1 MWCGSKW
8 KKNIDNKRKKLTNII
23 SRYLSGEFNPSLNP
37 TVGSSYGE
45 KRIKKEGITYLL
57 KVWDTVGQEK
67 YNSITKLFVQG
78 SHIIILV
85 YSIDNLHSFQKLDFW
100 HNFIKNTLKDDT
112 YILAVIGNKR
122 DLYENELVSE
132 EEGKK
137 YAEKMNAN
145 YALLSAKTD
154 RQNIINFFDILL
166 NEYINKFGKNTNLS
180 ISLERK
186 SERSTL
192 KEEIV
197 ELKVILLGDVG
208 VGKTNIISR
217 YLSGE
222 FNPSLNPTVGS
233 SYGEKRIKKDVVKF
247 Y

>member
-1 MWCGSKW
+1 MSQRNTLKEETVELKVILLGDVGVGK
-8 KKNIDNKRKKLTNII
+8 TNII

-122 DLYENELVSE
+122 DLYENELVTE

-145 YALLSAKTD
+145 YALISAKTD

-186 SERSTL
+186 SERSTIN
-192 KEEIV
+192 K
-197 ELKVILLGDVG
+197 
-208 VGKTNIISR
+208 
-217 YLSGE
+217 
-222 FNPSLNPTVGS
+222 
-233 SYGEKRIKKDVVKF
+233 KRCC
-247 Y
+247 

>member
-1 MWCGSKW
+1 M
-8 KKNIDNKRKKLTNII
+8 
-23 SRYLSGEFNPSLNP
+23 
-37 TVGSSYGE
+37 
-45 KRIKKEGITYLL
+45 
-57 KVWDTVGQEK
+57 WDTVGQEK

-122 DLYENELVSE
+122 DLYENELVTE

-186 SERSTL
+186 SERSTIN
-192 KEEIV
+192 K
-197 ELKVILLGDVG
+197 
-208 VGKTNIISR
+208 
-217 YLSGE
+217 
-222 FNPSLNPTVGS
+222 
-233 SYGEKRIKKDVVKF
+233 KRCC
-247 Y
+247 

>member
-1 MWCGSKW
+1 MNQRNTLKEEIVELKVILLGDVGVGK
-8 KKNIDNKRKKLTNII
+8 TNII

-122 DLYENELVSE
+122 DLYENELVTE

-186 SERSTL
+186 SERSSIN
-192 KEEIV
+192 K
-197 ELKVILLGDVG
+197 
-208 VGKTNIISR
+208 
-217 YLSGE
+217 
-222 FNPSLNPTVGS
+222 
-233 SYGEKRIKKDVVKF
+233 KRCC
-247 Y
+247 

>member
-1 MWCGSKW
+1 MNQRSNLKEEIVELKVILLGDVGVGK
-8 KKNIDNKRKKLTNII
+8 TNII

-122 DLYENELVSE
+122 DLYENELVTE

-186 SERSTL
+186 SERTTIN
-192 KEEIV
+192 K
-197 ELKVILLGDVG
+197 
-208 VGKTNIISR
+208 
-217 YLSGE
+217 
-222 FNPSLNPTVGS
+222 
-233 SYGEKRIKKDVVKF
+233 KRCC
-247 Y
+247 

>member
-1 MWCGSKW
+1 MSQRNTLKEETVELKVILLGDVGVGK
-8 KKNIDNKRKKLTNII
+8 TNII

-122 DLYENELVSE
+122 DLYENELVTE

-186 SERSTL
+186 SERTTIN
-192 KEEIV
+192 K
-197 ELKVILLGDVG
+197 
-208 VGKTNIISR
+208 
-217 YLSGE
+217 
-222 FNPSLNPTVGS
+222 
-233 SYGEKRIKKDVVKF
+233 KRCC
-247 Y
+247 

>member
-1 MWCGSKW
+1 MNQSSTLNEEIVELKVILLGDVGVGK
-8 KKNIDNKRKKLTNII
+8 TNII

-122 DLYENELVSE
+122 DLYENELVTE

-186 SERSTL
+186 SERSTIN
-192 KEEIV
+192 K
-197 ELKVILLGDVG
+197 
-208 VGKTNIISR
+208 
-217 YLSGE
+217 
-222 FNPSLNPTVGS
+222 
-233 SYGEKRIKKDVVKF
+233 KRCC
-247 Y
+247 

>member
-1 MWCGSKW
+1 MNQRNTLKEEIVELKVILLGDVGVGK
-8 KKNIDNKRKKLTNII
+8 TNII

-122 DLYENELVSE
+122 DLYENELVTE

-145 YALLSAKTD
+145 YALLSAKSD

-186 SERSTL
+186 SERSSIN
-192 KEEIV
+192 K
-197 ELKVILLGDVG
+197 
-208 VGKTNIISR
+208 
-217 YLSGE
+217 
-222 FNPSLNPTVGS
+222 
-233 SYGEKRIKKDVVKF
+233 KRCC
-247 Y
+247 

>member
-1 MWCGSKW
+1 MNQRSTLKEEIVELKVILLGDVGVGK
-8 KKNIDNKRKKLTNII
+8 TNII

-122 DLYENELVSE
+122 DLYENELVTE

-186 SERSTL
+186 SERNTIN
-192 KEEIV
+192 K
-197 ELKVILLGDVG
+197 
-208 VGKTNIISR
+208 
-217 YLSGE
+217 
-222 FNPSLNPTVGS
+222 
-233 SYGEKRIKKDVVKF
+233 KRCC
-247 Y
+247 

>member
-1 MWCGSKW
+1 MSQRNTLKEEIVELKVILLGDVGVGK
-8 KKNIDNKRKKLTNII
+8 TNII

-45 KRIKKEGITYLL
+45 NRIKKEGITYLL

-122 DLYENELVSE
+122 DLYENELVTE

-186 SERSTL
+186 SERSTIN
-192 KEEIV
+192 K
-197 ELKVILLGDVG
+197 
-208 VGKTNIISR
+208 
-217 YLSGE
+217 
-222 FNPSLNPTVGS
+222 
-233 SYGEKRIKKDVVKF
+233 KRCC
-247 Y
+247 

>member
-1 MWCGSKW
+1 MNQRSTLKEEIVELKVILLGDVGVGK
-8 KKNIDNKRKKLTNII
+8 TNII

-186 SERSTL
+186 SERSTIN
-192 KEEIV
+192 K
-197 ELKVILLGDVG
+197 
-208 VGKTNIISR
+208 
-217 YLSGE
+217 
-222 FNPSLNPTVGS
+222 
-233 SYGEKRIKKDVVKF
+233 KRCC
-247 Y
+247 

>member
-1 MWCGSKW
+1 M
-8 KKNIDNKRKKLTNII
+8 
-23 SRYLSGEFNPSLNP
+23 
-37 TVGSSYGE
+37 GSSYGE

-122 DLYENELVSE
+122 DLYENELVTE

-180 ISLERK
+180 ISLEIK
-186 SERSTL
+186 SERSTIN
-192 KEEIV
+192 K
-197 ELKVILLGDVG
+197 
-208 VGKTNIISR
+208 
-217 YLSGE
+217 
-222 FNPSLNPTVGS
+222 
-233 SYGEKRIKKDVVKF
+233 KRCC
-247 Y
+247 

>member
-1 MWCGSKW
+1 MNQRNTLKEEIVELKVILLGDVGVGK
-8 KKNIDNKRKKLTNII
+8 TNII

-122 DLYENELVSE
+122 DLYENELVTE

-186 SERSTL
+186 SERNTIN
-192 KEEIV
+192 K
-197 ELKVILLGDVG
+197 
-208 VGKTNIISR
+208 
-217 YLSGE
+217 
-222 FNPSLNPTVGS
+222 
-233 SYGEKRIKKDVVKF
+233 KRCC
-247 Y
+247 

>member
-1 MWCGSKW
+1 MNQRSTLKEEIVELKVILLGDVGVGK
-8 KKNIDNKRKKLTNII
+8 TNII

-67 YNSITKLFVQG
+67 YNSITELFVQG

-122 DLYENELVSE
+122 DLYENELVTE

-186 SERSTL
+186 SERSTIN
-192 KEEIV
+192 K
-197 ELKVILLGDVG
+197 
-208 VGKTNIISR
+208 
-217 YLSGE
+217 
-222 FNPSLNPTVGS
+222 
-233 SYGEKRIKKDVVKF
+233 KRCC
-247 Y
+247 

>member
-1 MWCGSKW
+1 MNQRSTLKEEIVELKVILLGDVGVGK
-8 KKNIDNKRKKLTNII
+8 TNII

-122 DLYENELVSE
+122 DLYENELVTE

-186 SERSTL
+186 SERTTIN
-192 KEEIV
+192 K
-197 ELKVILLGDVG
+197 
-208 VGKTNIISR
+208 
-217 YLSGE
+217 
-222 FNPSLNPTVGS
+222 
-233 SYGEKRIKKDVVKF
+233 KRCC
-247 Y
+247 

>member
-1 MWCGSKW
+1 MSQRNTLKEEIVELKVILLGDVGVGK
-8 KKNIDNKRKKLTNII
+8 TNII

-37 TVGSSYGE
+37 TVGWSYGE

-122 DLYENELVSE
+122 DLYENELVTE

-186 SERSTL
+186 SERSTIN
-192 KEEIV
+192 K
-197 ELKVILLGDVG
+197 
-208 VGKTNIISR
+208 
-217 YLSGE
+217 
-222 FNPSLNPTVGS
+222 
-233 SYGEKRIKKDVVKF
+233 KRCC
-247 Y
+247 

>member
-1 MWCGSKW
+1 MSQRSTLKEEIVELKVILLGDVGVGK
-8 KKNIDNKRKKLTNII
+8 TNII

-122 DLYENELVSE
+122 DLYENELVTE

-186 SERSTL
+186 SERSTIN
-192 KEEIV
+192 K
-197 ELKVILLGDVG
+197 
-208 VGKTNIISR
+208 
-217 YLSGE
+217 
-222 FNPSLNPTVGS
+222 
-233 SYGEKRIKKDVVKF
+233 KRCC
-247 Y
+247 

>member
-1 MWCGSKW
+1 MSQRNTLKEETVELKVILLGDVGVGK
-8 KKNIDNKRKKLTNII
+8 TNII

-122 DLYENELVSE
+122 DLYENELVTE

-186 SERSTL
+186 SERSTIN
-192 KEEIV
+192 K
-197 ELKVILLGDVG
+197 
-208 VGKTNIISR
+208 
-217 YLSGE
+217 
-222 FNPSLNPTVGS
+222 
-233 SYGEKRIKKDVVKF
+233 KRCC
-247 Y
+247 

>member
-1 MWCGSKW
+1 MNQRSTLKEEIVELKVILLGDVGVGK
-8 KKNIDNKRKKLTNII
+8 TNII

-122 DLYENELVSE
+122 DLYENELVTE

-186 SERSTL
+186 SERSTIN
-192 KEEIV
+192 K
-197 ELKVILLGDVG
+197 
-208 VGKTNIISR
+208 
-217 YLSGE
+217 
-222 FNPSLNPTVGS
+222 
-233 SYGEKRIKKDVVKF
+233 KRCC
-247 Y
+247 

>member
-1 MWCGSKW
+1 MNQRNTLKEEIVELKVILLGDVGVGK
-8 KKNIDNKRKKLTNII
+8 TNII

-122 DLYENELVSE
+122 DLYENELVTE

-186 SERSTL
+186 SERSTIN
-192 KEEIV
+192 K
-197 ELKVILLGDVG
+197 
-208 VGKTNIISR
+208 
-217 YLSGE
+217 
-222 FNPSLNPTVGS
+222 
-233 SYGEKRIKKDVVKF
+233 KRCC
-247 Y
+247 

>member
-1 MWCGSKW
+1 MSQRNTLKEEIVELKVILLGDVGVGK
-8 KKNIDNKRKKLTNII
+8 TNII

-112 YILAVIGNKR
+112 YILAVIGNER
-122 DLYENELVSE
+122 DLYENELVTE

-186 SERSTL
+186 SERTTIN
-192 KEEIV
+192 K
-197 ELKVILLGDVG
+197 
-208 VGKTNIISR
+208 
-217 YLSGE
+217 
-222 FNPSLNPTVGS
+222 
-233 SYGEKRIKKDVVKF
+233 KRCC
-247 Y
+247 

>member
-1 MWCGSKW
+1 MNQRSTLKEEIVELKVILLGDVGVGK
-8 KKNIDNKRKKLTNII
+8 TNII
-23 SRYLSGEFNPSLNP
+23 RRYLSGEFNPSLNP

-122 DLYENELVSE
+122 DLYENELVTE

-186 SERSTL
+186 SERTTIN
-192 KEEIV
+192 K
-197 ELKVILLGDVG
+197 
-208 VGKTNIISR
+208 
-217 YLSGE
+217 
-222 FNPSLNPTVGS
+222 
-233 SYGEKRIKKDVVKF
+233 KRCC
-247 Y
+247 

>member
-1 MWCGSKW
+1 MSQRNTLKEEIVELKVILLGDVGVGK
-8 KKNIDNKRKKLTNII
+8 TNII

-186 SERSTL
+186 SERTTIN
-192 KEEIV
+192 K
-197 ELKVILLGDVG
+197 
-208 VGKTNIISR
+208 
-217 YLSGE
+217 
-222 FNPSLNPTVGS
+222 
-233 SYGEKRIKKDVVKF
+233 KRCC
-247 Y
+247 

>member
-1 MWCGSKW
+1 MNQRSTLKEEIVELKVILLGDVGVGK
-8 KKNIDNKRKKLTNII
+8 TNII

-132 EEGKK
+132 DEGKK

-166 NEYINKFGKNTNLS
+166 NEYINKFGKNTIDLS

-186 SERSTL
+186 SERNTIN
-192 KEEIV
+192 K
-197 ELKVILLGDVG
+197 
-208 VGKTNIISR
+208 
-217 YLSGE
+217 
-222 FNPSLNPTVGS
+222 
-233 SYGEKRIKKDVVKF
+233 KRCC
-247 Y
+247 

>member
-1 MWCGSKW
+1 MSQRNTLKEEIVELKVILLGDVGVGK
-8 KKNIDNKRKKLTNII
+8 TNII

-122 DLYENELVSE
+122 DLYENELVTE

-186 SERSTL
+186 SERTTIN
-192 KEEIV
+192 K
-197 ELKVILLGDVG
+197 
-208 VGKTNIISR
+208 
-217 YLSGE
+217 
-222 FNPSLNPTVGS
+222 
-233 SYGEKRIKKDVVKF
+233 KRCC
-247 Y
+247 

>member
-1 MWCGSKW
+1 MNQRSTLKEEIVELKVILLGDVGVGK
-8 KKNIDNKRKKLTNII
+8 TNII

-122 DLYENELVSE
+122 DLYENELVTE

-154 RQNIINFFDILL
+154 RQTIINFFDILL

-186 SERSTL
+186 SERSTIN
-192 KEEIV
+192 K
-197 ELKVILLGDVG
+197 
-208 VGKTNIISR
+208 
-217 YLSGE
+217 
-222 FNPSLNPTVGS
+222 
-233 SYGEKRIKKDVVKF
+233 KRCC
-247 Y
+247 